1 MRELL
6 EDGLS
11 LLASDYIRAVRVR
24 EIVRREFVGAFEGVD
39 YILSPTVPV
48 PAPLRSTHD
57 PSGGSESNRI
67 RPRLTQNTRLF
78 NLLGL
83 PSISVPCGFAQVE
96 ASDSGEGLP
105 VGLQICG
112 PWWSEKTLLQVAHAY
127 ERATPWHTIDV
138 KCEP

>member
-1 MRELL
+1 MLDANLRELL
-6 EDGLS
+6 KRLT
-11 LLASDYIRAVRVR
+11 AFY
-24 EIVRREFVGAFEGVD
+24 RR
-39 YILSPTVPV
+39 SVPV

-96 ASDSGEGLP
+96 DSGSAEGLP
-105 VGLQICG
+105 VGLQISG
-112 PWWSEKTLLQVAHAY
+112 PLWSEPMLLQVAHAY
-127 ERATPWHTIDV
+127 ERATPWHTRVVNRETFSMDD
-138 KCEP
+138 